1 MQWAAQDSRV
11 LFPVLWDLK
20 IMNGFQNFPAIIII
34 IIIIVV
40 VVVIIIIIILFALLV
55 CMCVCYV
62 HVHML
67 CMPGQTCDGQ
77 VLLSWG
83 SQRSNSGSQAWQ
95 QVS

>member
-1 MQWAAQDSRV
+1 MFSVETLNHSLVGMQWAAQDSRV

-34 IIIIVV
+34 I
-40 VVVIIIIIILFALLV
+40 LFARLV